1 MGGRGAEM
9 TDHRLEAAPVSKRRG
24 RAGGVP
30 YKHHVPWDEAMN
42 LIGGKDA
49 LAAHGVKD
57 GAVKRYLYV
66 LRAVPAHVVLPI
78 VQKRMAEGGDL
89 AQDHRAMRIPTV
101 SKIVER
107 LVSLYDKTGGEG
119 PAWQVVADV
128 VDRALE
134 LADAT
139 RP

>member
-1 MGGRGAEM
+1 MKKKVDWGRYGRGP
-9 TDHRLEAAPVSKRRG
+9 L
-24 RAGGVP
+24 
-30 YKHHVPWDEAMN
+30 
-42 LIGGKDA
+42 LL
-49 LAAHGVKD
+49 LAAVALIDSVDRGILP
-57 GAVKRYLYV
+57 G
-66 LRAVPAHVVLPI
+66 VLPI

-89 AQDHRAMRIPTV
+89 AQDHRAMRIPTI